1 MQHYRTYR
9 GLENEGRLWL
19 LSFILAVVL
28 VLAAFFVVGFLSLLS
43 YISQPATSRSVAP
56 RDQIVIVMAPPKLAA
71 AVPPKEPETA
81 KQPPRFTRT
90 SPDQAS
96 AAPEKA
102 DFIGNRDTTATSD
115 ALPVQGAPNLPSQA
129 GRDLPKR
136 SIETTESRAQLGKL
150 DNDSI
155 AKAKSQPTPPTP
167 PAPLIDPTLALRD
180 PSPTTPPLTKP
191 AEPAAAATPQKNSP
205 ASPPLLHGDQIVE
218 RPKMPEEAI
227 KPTLAEKQPTP
238 AEEKPKQQAASL
250 PKPKPEQNPNEP
262 GFRGNQQKT
271 KLSGSISRKGRSAL
285 NVANTAMGRY
295 QAAISRAVENEWHGN
310 CTKYRDFI
318 TPGILT
324 VRFVIGPDGAVRS
337 VSVVEMVDAGE
348 VQKGFTL
355 GAIRQAKIP
364 PIPADLKAELD
375 GDPIELIYNFYF

>member
-1 MQHYRTYR
+1 MQQYQTFR

-19 LSFILAVVL
+19 LSFVLAVVL
-28 VLAAFFVVGFLSLLS
+28 VLAAFFVVGLLSLLS
-43 YISQPATSRSVAP
+43 HISHPTTSRPIAP
-56 RDQIVIVMAPPKLAA
+56 KDQIVIVMAPPKLAA
-71 AVPPKEPETA
+71 AVPTKEPETP
-81 KQPPRFTRT
+81 KQQPRFTRT
-90 SPDQAS
+90 SADQAS
-96 AAPEKA
+96 APPEKA

-115 ALPVQGAPNLPSQA
+115 ALPVLGAPDMPSQA

-150 DNDSI
+150 DDDSL

-167 PAPLIDPTLALRD
+167 PAPVMDPTLAQRD
-180 PSPTTPPLTKP
+180 PSPTTPPP
-191 AEPAAAATPQKNSP
+191 AELATPQKNSP
-205 ASPPLLHGDQIVE
+205 ASPPLLNGDQVVE

-238 AEEKPKQQAASL
+238 AEEKPEPQAAAL
-250 PKPKPEQNPNEP
+250 PKPKPQQDPNEP

-295 QAAISRAVENEWHGN
+295 QAAISRAVEHEWHGN

-324 VRFVIGPDGAVRS
+324 VRFVIGSDGAVRS

-364 PIPADLKAELD
+364 PLPADLKAELD